1 MFALFLS
8 IIIPVYNCGKFLEEC
23 LNSVFTQ
30 DIPQSDYEVICIND
44 GSKDNSQSILEKFAA
59 VHKNL
64 HLISQENKGAAAAR
78 NEGLK
83 KAVGDYIWFVDA
95 DDLICENILS
105 LLKSKIE
112 ACNCDRMSFGFYYF
126 DGNLTEEQRKGINI
140 SENGNGG
147 YSVHCCT
154 HLLRNRIIKE
164 NGLSFKY
171 PELICSEDSVFL
183 YEFNLCNPKIEI
195 LTGYVVYFYRSNPD
209 SATHVVSPEHLAKK
223 AVAHLSASKI
233 FKRYYDDSEKNG
245 TCGETISNLLAS
257 NLSAAVYESMSLPAK
272 KRKIIFKELKKAGL
286 FPLKVPKKSTLDKS
300 YLTSRTDFLGKI
312 FDFAYTRIYTLYG
325 FAIMKIFKGL
335 MDFKNRL

>member
-1 MFALFLS
+1 MFLS

-147 YSVHCCT
+147 FDVIGEYWFKP
-154 HLLRNRIIKE
+154 KE
-164 NGLSFKY
+164 NQTIYYEDGTPIRQTLSNTR
-171 PELICSEDSVFL
+171 EV
-183 YEFNLCNPKIEI
+183 
-195 LTGYVVYFYRSNPD
+195 
-209 SATHVVSPEHLAKK
+209 
-223 AVAHLSASKI
+223 
-233 FKRYYDDSEKNG
+233 
-245 TCGETISNLLAS
+245 
-257 NLSAAVYESMSLPAK
+257 
-272 KRKIIFKELKKAGL
+272 
-286 FPLKVPKKSTLDKS
+286 LDKFDKKYENQIRYRDTYDWIQLKPGYGWDQWERPGS
-300 YLTSRTDFLGKI
+300 VYGKQM
-312 FDFAYTRIYTLYG
+312 G
-325 FAIMKIFKGL
+325 K
-335 MDFKNRL
+335 